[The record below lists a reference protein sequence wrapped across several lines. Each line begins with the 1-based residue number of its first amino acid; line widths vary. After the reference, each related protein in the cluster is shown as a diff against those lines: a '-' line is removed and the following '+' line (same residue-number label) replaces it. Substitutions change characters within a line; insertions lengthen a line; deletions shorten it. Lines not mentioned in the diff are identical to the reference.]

1 MKFYVQYILGVTD
14 PVCKSRIHYFLST
27 GTEVLQKRDPQRI
40 RSATL
45 VFDEQRWKRE
55 TGRRRK
61 EYQVDCSELC
71 FFFPFNGNL
80 YSNFFNCQI

>member
-40 RSATL
+40 RSTTL
-45 VFDEQRWKRE
+45 VFDEQR
-55 TGRRRK
+55 
-61 EYQVDCSELC
+61 
-71 FFFPFNGNL
+71 
-80 YSNFFNCQI
+80 